1 LASALDIIIRNVE
14 SKAYREFKARA
25 AKAGMRLGEA
35 LKQAMESWSAPTD
48 SEASPPHDQN
58 DDAFRR
64 MRSVL
69 ERKYAGKYIA
79 IANGQLVA
87 VADTLERLAA
97 ELRERR
103 ITRCRTVRLSVEET
117 GEGGE
122 WLWSSI
128 GQEIASTTTVK

>member
-1 LASALDIIIRNVE
+1 LGSALDIIIRNVE

-25 AKAGMRLGEA
+25 VKAGMRLGEA
-35 LKQAMESWSAPTD
+35 LKQAMESWSTSTD
-48 SEASPPHDQN
+48 SEGNPPHDQN

-64 MRSVL
+64 MKSVL

-87 VADTLERLAA
+87 VADTIERLAA
-97 ELRERR
+97 ELREKR
-103 ITRCRTVRLSVEET
+103 ITRCRTVRLGVEET

-128 GQEIASTTTVK
+128 GQEIAPTTTLK

>member
-1 LASALDIIIRNVE
+1 
-14 SKAYREFKARA
+14 
-25 AKAGMRLGEA
+25 
-35 LKQAMESWSAPTD
+35 MESWSAPTD
-48 SEASPPHDQN
+48 PRGSPPHDEN

-64 MRSVL
+64 MKSML

-87 VADTLERLAA
+87 VADTIERLAA
-97 ELRERR
+97 ELREKR
-103 ITRCRTVRLSVEET
+103 ITRCRTVRLGVEES

-128 GQEIASTTTVK
+128 GQEIASTTTAK